1 MMGSNTEVR
10 GEKVMKQSK
19 EEFIKSEGA
28 DFLGKHMWIVYYN
41 MYLIFNEIT
50 Y

>member
-1 MMGSNTEVR
+1 MMGSNTEVK

-28 DFLGKHMWIVYYN
+28 DFLGKH
-41 MYLIFNEIT
+41 T
-50 Y
+50 